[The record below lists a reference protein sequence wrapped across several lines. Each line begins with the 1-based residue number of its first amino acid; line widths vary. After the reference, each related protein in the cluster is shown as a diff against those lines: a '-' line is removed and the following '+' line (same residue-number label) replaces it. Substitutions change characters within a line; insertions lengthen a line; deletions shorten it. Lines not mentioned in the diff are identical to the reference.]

1 MLHVRQVI
9 NNVFASNTFLISQD
23 DGRDVWLVDIG
34 DYDKVASILPSDAKV
49 RGLLLTHTHF
59 DHIYGI
65 NELCMN
71 HPECVVYTSE
81 YGHLAL
87 KSAKKNFSFYHE
99 HPIEFNGGNVFVL
112 KEGDILTLFQGISL
126 SVYSTPGHCPSCLTY
141 ITENCIFTGDA
152 YIPGVAVVSK
162 LPRGNKELSLLSK
175 ERIIQLSLGKVIFP
189 GHGSPVTSD
198 ETSVFTD
205 LLLS

>member
-152 YIPGVAVVSK
+152 YIPGVAVVSG
-162 LPRGNKELSLLSK
+162 PRLHVSAADHL
-175 ERIIQLSLGKVIFP
+175 
-189 GHGSPVTSD
+189 
-198 ETSVFTD
+198 
-205 LLLS
+205 